1 MQEMNQELKS
11 PNFNGNPRKKFQIWV
26 IFEEAKLEKKNLGI
40 FPYDDVSMTWR
51 PCVS

>member
-26 IFEEAKLEKKNLGI
+26 IFDVGKIGKKKLGT
-40 FPYDDVSMTWR
+40 FPVR
-51 PCVS
+51 